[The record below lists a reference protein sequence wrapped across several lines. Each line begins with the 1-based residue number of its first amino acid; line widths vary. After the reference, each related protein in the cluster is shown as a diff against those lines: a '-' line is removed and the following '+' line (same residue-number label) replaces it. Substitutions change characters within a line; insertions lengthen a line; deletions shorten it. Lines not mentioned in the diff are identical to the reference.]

1 VAAASCLLRRATT
14 RATEAADAVL
24 ARRDE
29 LAREC
34 KRLEAKKKQLA
45 RVVATLQSEVL
56 RWKTCLGSSLESSS
70 ASNSHASDTLSGI
83 VSDTSVAAGSE
94 DNDVGGASGRPE
106 RTERTGV
113 DEEEGDD
120 GGASTLQVAV
130 DATVMAAAD
139 LLDPPAAVED
149 ADSLPHLPPQSPL
162 SAEVVAVPIFMSDEV
177 VSETHNVSDAARK
190 TEETLR
196 FYENFERDFEK
207 NFSQADATDTDYSGS
222 GSGSDENENE
232 NEDEDAWAERWERE
246 QWAARNEKKNVE
258 GVATPLRRFS
268 LADGSSDAAAAT
280 FGPGGL
286 SLGERTPA
294 LTTIVSLDAF
304 AALLDSPTEDR
315 LGDVD
320 DEGKCRGETALH
332 MILFACCVSILKD
345 FPFAAVHLRPS
356 SPRFQ
361 RSSATSCV

>member
-1 VAAASCLLRRATT
+1 MAAASCLLRRATT

-120 GGASTLQVAV
+120 GGASALQVAV
-130 DATVMAAAD
+130 DATALAAAD
-139 LLDPPAAVED
+139 LLNPPAAVED
-149 ADSLPHLPPQSPL
+149 ANSPPPSPPPSPL
-162 SAEVVAVPIFMSDEV
+162 SAEVVAVPIVM
-177 VSETHNVSDAARK
+177 
-190 TEETLR
+190 
-196 FYENFERDFEK
+196 
-207 NFSQADATDTDYSGS
+207 
-222 GSGSDENENE
+222 
-232 NEDEDAWAERWERE
+232 
-246 QWAARNEKKNVE
+246 
-258 GVATPLRRFS
+258 
-268 LADGSSDAAAAT
+268 
-280 FGPGGL
+280 
-286 SLGERTPA
+286 
-294 LTTIVSLDAF
+294 LDHV
-304 AALLDSPTEDR
+304 
-315 LGDVD
+315 G
-320 DEGKCRGETALH
+320 RGRIGNT
-332 MILFACCVSILKD
+332 
-345 FPFAAVHLRPS
+345 
-356 SPRFQ
+356 
-361 RSSATSCV
+361 